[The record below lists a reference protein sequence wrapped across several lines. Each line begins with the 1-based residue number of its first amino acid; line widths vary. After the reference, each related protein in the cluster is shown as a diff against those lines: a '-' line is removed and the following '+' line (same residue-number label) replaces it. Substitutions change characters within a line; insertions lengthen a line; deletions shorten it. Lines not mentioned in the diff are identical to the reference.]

1 MATLGHPG
9 SSERAA
15 VIAKAA
21 NALLGALAVLVI
33 AALSAK
39 LFRRRGIAVATG
51 LAAAIHP
58 GLVSLSTEV
67 ESEPLFLVLLLCAGF
82 LLLAAVDRPSSNLGV
97 ASGIVLALA
106 ALTRP
111 SALAVVPFLLAPL
124 LDRRYPVRARAHLAG
139 SAVLGFALALAPWTL
154 RNALVFHE
162 LLPVNDGAGSAF
174 YQGNS
179 NWTVRFYRLKSRDEY
194 AAWSRAMFTALERET
209 GELAAAGLSPGER
222 SRHFF
227 RKAIEERRG
236 DPAGWACLLLR
247 KAWDFVRPG
256 PSPMFWPRSVVIAVS
271 SFGAAVSL
279 LAVVGLATARRRG
292 AAAFATAFLVATLAV
307 HVLLIVVWRYRIPY
321 WDPVLLLYAVPGGAK
336 IVGS

>member
-1 MATLGHPG
+1 MATLGHPD
-9 SSERAA
+9 SPERAA

-21 NALLGALAVLVI
+21 NAVLGALAVLII

-67 ESEPLFLVLLLCAGF
+67 ESEPLFLVLLLCAGY

-111 SALAVVPFLLAPL
+111 SALAVAPFLVAPL
-124 LDRRYPVRARAHLAG
+124 FDRRYPVRARAHLAG

-162 LLPVNDGAGSAF
+162 FLPVNDAAGSAF

-179 NWTVRFYRLKSRDEY
+179 DWTVRFYRLRSRDEY
-194 AAWSRAMFTALERET
+194 AAWSRAMFTELERET
-209 GELAAAGLSPGER
+209 EELAAAGLSPGER

-227 RKAIEERRG
+227 RKAVEERGG
-236 DPAGWACLLLR
+236 DPAGWARLLLR
-247 KAWDFVRPG
+247 KAWDFGRPG
-256 PSPMFWPRSVVIAVS
+256 PSPLFWPRSVVIAVS
-271 SFGAAVSL
+271 AFGAAVSL
-279 LAVVGLATARRRG
+279 LAIVGLATARRRG
-292 AAAFATAFLVATLAV
+292 AAAFATAFLIATLAV

-336 IVGS
+336 MIGS